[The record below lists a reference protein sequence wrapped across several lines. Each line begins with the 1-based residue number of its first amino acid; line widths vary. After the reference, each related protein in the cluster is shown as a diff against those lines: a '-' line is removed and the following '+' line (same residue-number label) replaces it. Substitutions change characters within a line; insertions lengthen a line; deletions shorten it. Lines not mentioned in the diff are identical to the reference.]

1 MEIQSVNYYSFRS
14 REVAEVGA
22 KAVEEGPNATVLEEN
37 AVSAKHLYFLFLFYK
52 KFSLQY
58 QGSIITVTRHDGVL
72 VSQSSAVDDLE
83 SSDESSILSSPPPS
97 LPVNDPYT
105 PLQSSGSINDTRET
119 G

>member
-14 REVAEVGA
+14 REVAEIEAEGGA
-22 KAVEEGPNATVLEEN
+22 KAVEEGPKATVLEEN
-37 AVSAKHLYFLFLFYK
+37 VVSAKNFFSYK

-83 SSDESSILSSPPPS
+83 SILSSSPPLS
-97 LPVNDPYT
+97 LPVNDPYRFNA
-105 PLQSSGSINDTRET
+105 SGSINDTRET